1 MHIVKI
7 RISNVL
13 NSLLRTNG
21 EYSHENMF
29 VYKSSLSLNYKRFRG
44 KVSGFSFT
52 SESLSGLTDC
62 SLLVTSILS
71 FSHQTDLV
79 VTAISHELLEFFF
92 PFLLVYIWKKVVI
105 SIHLY
110 SALLRSILCHHKNIK
125 FTFLCIFFHSEKGL
139 CLLGGI
145 SCSISVWSF

>member
-1 MHIVKI
+1 
-7 RISNVL
+7 
-13 NSLLRTNG
+13 
-21 EYSHENMF
+21 MF

-44 KVSGFSFT
+44 KVSGFNFT

-79 VTAISHELLEFFF
+79 ATDISHELLEFFF
-92 PFLLVYIWKKVVI
+92 SFLLVYIWKKVVI

-110 SALLRSILCHHKNIK
+110 SALLRSILCHQRNIK
-125 FTFLCIFFHSEKGL
+125 FTFLCIFFFHSEKGL
-139 CLLGGI
+139 YLGGI
-145 SCSISVWSF
+145 FCSISV